1 MTDTRLTL
9 ALSRRRRTMKPIR
22 LVTATFVLAA
32 VLAATGCGNAAEGG
46 KGGEDSTSS
55 SADSSPSS
63 APRER
68 ITQGGLAALVT
79 DHLGKDAIASFNTYG
94 PEPGEVYVMVR
105 LRGGGRADMFSVS
118 VMSPKQGG
126 RELAGVMSKCP
137 TAQQRKRMDGDMK
150 EFTCHRLR
158 DGTTVTA
165 YLVPSGFSD
174 DNARGLVVTGVGVAP
189 DKSTTMAMYESY
201 DKTPQLTV
209 TELDKL
215 LSDPRMAWMTDP
227 ATNKAG
233 HSIKIEK
240 VQG

>member
-1 MTDTRLTL
+1 MTDTHLTL
-9 ALSRRRRTMKPIR
+9 ALRRGRAPMRPVR
-22 LVTATFVLAA
+22 LNTSALVLAA
-32 VLAATGCGNAAEGG
+32 VLVATGCGNAAEGG
-46 KGGEDSTSS
+46 KGGEDTTNS

-63 APRER
+63 AAREK
-68 ITQGGLAALVT
+68 ITQAGLAALVA
-79 DHLGKDAIASFNTYG
+79 DHLGKDAVASFGSYG

-126 RELAGVMSKCP
+126 RELAGAMGKCP
-137 TAQQRKRMDGDMK
+137 TAQQRKRMGGDMK
-150 EFTCHRLR
+150 EFTCHRLQN
-158 DGTTVTA
+158 GTTVTA
-165 YLVPSGFSD
+165 YLVSSGFSD
-174 DNARGLVVTGVGVAP
+174 DNARGLVVTGVGVAH

-227 ATNKAG
+227 TTNKAG
-233 HSIKIEK
+233 NSIKIK
-240 VQG
+240 NLRG